1 VAQEEPRIGVNVCK
15 CGSNIAGTLDCESLA
30 EWAKTLP
37 GVVCTDSFL
46 YSCSADGLE
55 KLKALIKEHN
65 LNRIVVCSCTPR
77 THEPLFRS
85 TCAEAGLNPF
95 LYEQVNIR
103 EHCSWCHKEEPAK
116 AMERAKDQ
124 IAMGVARA
132 ALLEPQIE
140 PEVDVEPAALVIGGG
155 VAGMSASLRLANMGF
170 PVTLV
175 EREKEFGGLVKR
187 LHKLYPTF
195 EDAGKFVEGIV
206 KKVQEHKKITAL
218 TSAQLKS
225 LKGYIGN
232 YVAAISQG
240 GKESEIKVGVV
251 IVATGAR
258 VLEPEGLYG
267 YDGKKVITQLQ
278 FEDLLKKGK
287 LKKKNVVMLQCVG
300 CRNQERVYCS
310 RVCCMTAIKNA
321 IIARETGAAGSVHI
335 LYRDLMTY
343 GEDYEEI
350 LRKSKEQGIR
360 YINYDV
366 DNPPEVGDKAVSIYH
381 NLMGRKLELPFDY
394 LVLATPLVAYE
405 DSEKLAQE
413 LKVPRDENGF
423 FLEAHVKLRPVDF
436 ATDGIYVCGSAHWPK
451 DVPESISQAYAAA
464 SRAAIPMAKGK
475 IKVEPITSSVDEEKC
490 IGCAL
495 CANNCPYSAIEMTE
509 EGKARTI
516 EASCK
521 GCGLCAASCPQQ
533 AISMRHYTNAQLE
546 AAMAVLSR

>member
-1 VAQEEPRIGVNVCK
+1 VSQLVEH
-15 CGSNIAGTLDCESLA
+15 
-30 EWAKTLP
+30 AKTLP
-37 GVVCTDSFL
+37 DVAHAANFL
-46 YSCSADGLE
+46 YSCSADGLD
-55 KLKALIKEHN
+55 KLKQMIKEHN
-65 LNRIVVCSCTPR
+65 LNRVVVCSCTPR

-116 AMERAKDQ
+116 AMGRARDQ

-140 PEVDVEPAALVIGGG
+140 PEVDVEPAALVLGGG
-155 VAGMSASLRLANMGF
+155 VAGMSAALRLANMGY

-175 EREKEFGGLVKR
+175 EKSAQLGGLVKS
-187 LHKLYPTF
+187 LYKLYPTF
-195 EDAGKFVEGIV
+195 EDAGEFVGDMVE
-206 KKVQEHKKITAL
+206 KVTSHERIKVL
-218 TSAQLKS
+218 TSSKLEN

-232 YVAAISQG
+232 YVASISG
-240 GKESEIKVGVV
+240 ENEKTEIKVGVV
-251 IVATGAR
+251 IVAIGSR
-258 VLEPEGLYG
+258 VLEPEGLYD

-278 FEDLLKKGK
+278 FEELLRSGETSG
-287 LKKKNVVMLQCVG
+287 KNVVMIQCVG
-300 CRNQERVYCS
+300 CRNEERVYCS
-310 RVCCMTAIKNA
+310 RVCCMTAVKNA
-321 IIARETGAAGSVHI
+321 ILAKEAGGGTGVHI

-343 GEDYEEI
+343 GEEYEEL
-350 LRKSKEQGIR
+350 LRKSKKLGVR
-360 YINYDV
+360 YINYDP
-366 DNPPEVGDKAVSIYH
+366 DNPPKAEGDKVKIYH
-381 NLMGRKLELPFDY
+381 NLMGRELELPYDY
-394 LVLATPLVAYE
+394 LVLATPLLSHE
-405 DSEKLAQE
+405 DSQELAMH
-413 LKVPRDENGF
+413 LKVPQDEHGF

-451 DVPESISQAYAAA
+451 DIPESISQAYAAA

-475 IKVEPITSSVDEEKC
+475 IKVEPITSCVDEEKC

-521 GCGLCAASCPQQ
+521 GCGLCAASCPQN
-533 AISMRHYTNAQLE
+533 AITMRHYTDGQLE
-546 AAMAVLSR
+546 AAMEVLSR